1 MITTTMVLTLSSCIN
16 TSPSESIINVIDT
29 VEKKLYST
37 KSLKEMEEMQ
47 YDMLRQ
53 ITDCLNSNHN
63 GYRFAEND
71 EEYDKVMKRLERYNI
86 IYCNA
91 ISRFNPELSPN
102 NGNQDNLVRVLAIMK
117 KMENS
122 VLTKPDGFNP
132 YDEHA
137 GLIEEE
143 QNIFPTQSEIENVNA
158 QLPVLVAEGILNTK
172 VEYDEHTKVQTFYY
186 RYTQE
191 INEDL
196 ITTEVI
202 QELKSNMVSALKKDA
217 NNVRRLKVGMV
228 FLYVYYSIDNRRLY
242 EIKVNSN
249 DIK

>member
-1 MITTTMVLTLSSCIN
+1 MMFLALSSCIN
-16 TSPSESIINVIDT
+16 TSPSESIINVIDM
-29 VEKKLYST
+29 VEKKLHST

-47 YDMLRQ
+47 YNMLRQ

-86 IYCNA
+86 IYCSA

-102 NGNQDNLVRVLAIMK
+102 NGNQDSLVRVLAIMK

-122 VLTKPDGFNP
+122 ALTKPDGFNP

-158 QLPVLVAEGILNTK
+158 QLPVLVAEGTLNTK
-172 VEYDEHTKVQTFYY
+172 VEYDDHTKVQTFYY

-242 EIKVNSN
+242 EIKVDSN